1 MEDSMKKNNES
12 VNLKT
17 KYKDKQ
23 NSKKIKQ
30 FLKSGDCFRDL
41 WNNINQNNIHII
53 NERRERKGQKNN
65 LKK

>member
-1 MEDSMKKNNES
+1 MKQNNES

-30 FLKSGDCFRDL
+30 FLRSRDCFRDL

-53 NERRERKGQKNN
+53 NEKREREKRAEK
-65 LKK
+65 